1 MHRFSDG
8 VVTLGWPDRAF
19 KAPDPVSKI
28 PVYMH
33 CPLLESLAKIW
44 CRERH
49 TMHRITFWLLTL
61 SVTFWIMKPS
71 DYLRVLYKRFSM
83 RSQAAYLAYWLF
95 FFSPRFQF
103 LFCSQQTWLSWNKV
117 KSSYS
122 QLGSKILKFIQM
134 PCQTGASVIKMQVW
148 KQAKKNK

>member
-19 KAPDPVSKI
+19 KPPDPVSKI

-71 DYLRVLYKRFSM
+71 DYLRVLYKRFS
-83 RSQAAYLAYWLF
+83 QTAYLAYWLF
-95 FFSPRFQF
+95 FFPISILILFTTDLAF
-103 LFCSQQTWLSWNKV
+103 LKR
-117 KSSYS
+117 
-122 QLGSKILKFIQM
+122 SKIFIQSIRVKDIEIYSNAL
-134 PCQTGASVIKMQVW
+134 PDWSISYKNASLETS
-148 KQAKKNK
+148 